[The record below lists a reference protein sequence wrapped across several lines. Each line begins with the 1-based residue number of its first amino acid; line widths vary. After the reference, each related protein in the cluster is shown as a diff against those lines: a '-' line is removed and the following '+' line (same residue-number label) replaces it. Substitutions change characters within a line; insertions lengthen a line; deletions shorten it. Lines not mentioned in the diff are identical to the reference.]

1 MSDKGDAVDLEAG
14 DSKKNKVN
22 PEVLEKLTRA
32 TAMVHASFGQVVLAM
47 SSVPRYRNQS
57 LADLSHLVIEP
68 LIRDRIALAQPKAE
82 EGNEKAALVP
92 ASIALW
98 ASVSAETDAKIRE
111 QVKAGA
117 FPVRL
122 KAEEWN
128 NGDIVWLLDVIA
140 PTQQMATAVLRNFN
154 KIAQRD
160 SIHIHPIIRGLVD
173 PEVLGKLTPNTGHV
187 DEQQSDASRTLN

>member
-1 MSDKGDAVDLEAG
+1 MDLEAG
-14 DSKKNKVN
+14 DSTKKNVN
-22 PEVLEKLTRA
+22 PEVLDKLTKA
-32 TAMVHASFGQVVLAM
+32 TAMIHASFGQVILAM

-68 LIRDRIALAQPKAE
+68 LIRDRIALTQPKAE

-98 ASVSAETDAKIRE
+98 ASVSAGTDAKIRE
-111 QVKAGA
+111 QVKSGV

-140 PTQQMATAVLRNFN
+140 PTQQMATAVLGSFN
-154 KIAQRD
+154 KVAKRD
-160 SIHIHPIIRGLVD
+160 HIHIHPIIRGLVD
-173 PEVLGKLTPNTGHV
+173 PEVLRKLTPNTGHV
-187 DEQQSDASRTLN
+187 DEQGSSAPKILN